1 MALNNPLATVIK
13 ALSQQKRVEP
23 KDEEKEKSLKKT
35 REILTRLKDMQ
46 KWQRKADK
54 QLLGLSLVVQKLAT
68 ADQPTDIKQT
78 LEQIN
83 ARLAP
88 RTFNLGEQGQ
98 FQYDPL
104 APEGKQVTKLSRTG
118 KASVGATKKDIEVV
132 LKKAAYIFNQEIKN
146 RNTVAKKEKMP
157 TKNKKASVRA
167 KMMKSVADQPEKKDF
182 TETYKKLA
190 YEMEEDDPVYLLKKS
205 MDKNFAK
212 VFKQL
217 KELRALVIN
226 NSGGLGLNP
235 LDLLGRGKP
244 GAKPG
249 RGGSTK
255 LGSMGRGVAGAA
267 GGLLVGAGLGAYNSL
282 RQFDPNRDK
291 SDIAI
296 DAAVN
301 TAGAAYFGRNAV
313 KSVQDARKK
322 TQAASRLA
330 RMRRVN
336 PDALKGT
343 SRQNRVWQRFLKFV
357 AKKSPKLAARVGTRL
372 ATSAGLAAVPGIGWV
387 AAGFNILGLGLVMG
401 EVYDLWK
408 EYNALNE
415 EEKLQYENAED
426 TVPED
431 KKQNKQLSSD
441 TSNATAAER
450 YNRQSRGS
458 RGGRGAPAAKPATSP
473 EAAVGTVGASGQ
485 ELKGVSESG
494 SAKEAMKF
502 FQDKGWTKEQAAGI
516 VGNLMAE
523 SSVNLK
529 TDDYNPQEQAYGIAQ
544 WRLPRQED
552 FKRQYGKP
560 IQKAGFK
567 EQLEFVNWELNN
579 THKGAGDALRQA
591 TDASTAAAI
600 VDAQYERS
608 AGLHRQKRIDYANQ
622 LLDDKYLDKVS
633 TQRPRGTTPTATTAA
648 PAATGTTPVAPSGIA
663 TGVINRNPPSPA
675 AAATPATA
683 ATPTQPVNNVAA
695 KDWAWSVYSNQAT
708 IQQVPAVYKTEVASI
723 LANPPANW
731 AAEKAKIATPVETA
745 TASDEVET
753 VDIVD
758 KPLPRDEATYAMQQ
772 LGMMNEVPPAPVV
785 TPVQTV
791 TNNTSNVSP
800 VNTQTTSTSNV
811 APVTVQTANQITST
825 NTASTTNNATTSNPA
840 PVITTKVPITPVSD
854 DAAAAD
860 NNADS
865 KSNKLLDGIQ
875 RVAGQLSPRAATGI
889 RAARSIFEMLKPKQK
904 IAGETLAQS
913 SVELESN
920 KAAAAV
926 VPPVIIQQT
935 ASGGGG
941 GCRFV
946 PTPPAPL
953 PPIDIKN
960 ADASIK
966 SAFSRDRWA

>member
-54 QLLGLSLVVQKLAT
+54 QLLGLSLVVQKLAS

-104 APEGKQVTKLSRTG
+104 APAGKQVTKLSRTG

-132 LKKAAYIFNQEIKN
+132 LKKAAYIFNQEIEN

-249 RGGSTK
+249 RGGSTR
-255 LGSMGRGVAGAA
+255 LGSMGKGVAGAA

-330 RMRRVN
+330 RMRRAN

-441 TSNATAAER
+441 TSNATAAEK

-579 THKGAGDALRQA
+579 THKGAGDALRKA

-663 TGVINRNPPSPA
+663 TGVINRNPPSPT
-675 AAATPATA
+675 ATPAVA
-683 ATPTQPVNNVAA
+683 VPAQPVNNVAA

-708 IQQVPAVYKTEVASI
+708 IQQVPVVYKTEVASI

-731 AAEKAKIATPVETA
+731 AAEKAKIAAPVETA
-745 TASDEVET
+745 TAPDEVAT
-753 VDIVD
+753 VDIAD

-772 LGMMNEVPPAPVV
+772 LGMMNETPTPVV

-791 TNNTSNVSP
+791 TNNTSNV
-800 VNTQTTSTSNV
+800 
-811 APVTVQTANQITST
+811 APVTAQTANQITSI
-825 NTASTTNNATTSNPA
+825 NTTNNATTSNPA
-840 PVITTKVPITPVSD
+840 PVITTSVPITPVSD
-854 DAAAAD
+854 DATTV
-860 NNADS
+860 NN
-865 KSNKLLDGIQ
+865 NTNNNTNNLLNNIQ
-875 RVAGQLSPRAATGI
+875 RVANRFSPRVATGI
-889 RAARSIFEMLKPKQK
+889 QTARSIFEQLKPKQK

-913 SVELESN
+913 SVELELN

-935 ASGGGG
+935 ATGGGG

-953 PPIDIKN
+953 PPVDIKN